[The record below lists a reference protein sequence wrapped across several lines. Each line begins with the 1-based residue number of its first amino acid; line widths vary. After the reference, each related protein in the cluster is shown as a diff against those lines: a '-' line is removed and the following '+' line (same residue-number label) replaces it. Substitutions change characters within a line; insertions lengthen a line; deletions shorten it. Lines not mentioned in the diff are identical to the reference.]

1 MNSINYL
8 DIKYLWNS
16 TPNVQNTHSLQELL
30 MHLPR
35 LTMFWTIKQVSIN
48 LERSGGKIYEYQGLS
63 HFCFL
68 LKAIYC

>member
-35 LTMFWTIKQVSIN
+35 LTVFWTIKQVSIN
-48 LERSGGKIYEYQGLS
+48 LERSGEKYMSIKDP
-63 HFCFL
+63 HTFVFF
-68 LKAIYC
+68 